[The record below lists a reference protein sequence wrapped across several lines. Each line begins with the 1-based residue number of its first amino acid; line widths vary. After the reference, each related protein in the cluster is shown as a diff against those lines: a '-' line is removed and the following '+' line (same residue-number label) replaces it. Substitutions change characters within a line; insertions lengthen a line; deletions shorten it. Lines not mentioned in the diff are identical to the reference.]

1 MNILSKNYNALMV
14 LIAMVAI
21 ISSGA
26 LVYLRSVE
34 AATVAPARGASVPT
48 PLKDAKLNIEHN
60 ATALDTG
67 FQGFV
72 DSEGWK
78 ELTFTG
84 PKGKVLNISGLGS
97 LAELGVTELFFETV
111 EPENAEVSIADM
123 LTKLP
128 AGNYKIEGP
137 GIENGESTG
146 RTKGIAWLTHNIPA
160 GPVLKAPV
168 EGSSVSTTRDLVM
181 KWEPVTKTIEGKPV
195 KIISYQLII
204 EKIQDPHP
212 HMIGK
217 VNSLSMYLS
226 PTATTMRVPKE
237 FLESGVDYDWEVLA
251 IEESGNQTLSSG
263 KFSTK

>member
-1 MNILSKNYNALMV
+1 MKTLSINYKTIKV
-14 LIAMVAI
+14 GVAI
-21 ISSGA
+21 IA
-26 LVYLRSVE
+26 LIGSVSLFYLTSAE
-34 AATVAPARGASVPT
+34 AATTAT

-78 ELTFTG
+78 DLTFTG
-84 PKGKVLNISGLGS
+84 PKGKVLEIKGLGS
-97 LAELGVTELFFETV
+97 FAKLGLTELFFESV
-111 EPENAEVSIADM
+111 EPKNANVSVAEM

-128 AGNYKIEGP
+128 AGNYTIEGS
-137 GIENGESTG
+137 GMENGESTG
-146 RTKGIAWLTHNIPA
+146 KTKGIAWLTHNIPA
-160 GPVLKAPV
+160 GPVLEAPA
-168 EGSSVSTTRDLVM
+168 EGSKVPTDTDLLM
-181 KWEPVTKTIEGKPV
+181 KWKPVTKTIDGKPV
-195 KIISYQLII
+195 KIISYQLIV

-217 VNSLSMYLS
+217 VSSLSMYLPPS
-226 PTATTMRVPKE
+226 VHSMRVPKE